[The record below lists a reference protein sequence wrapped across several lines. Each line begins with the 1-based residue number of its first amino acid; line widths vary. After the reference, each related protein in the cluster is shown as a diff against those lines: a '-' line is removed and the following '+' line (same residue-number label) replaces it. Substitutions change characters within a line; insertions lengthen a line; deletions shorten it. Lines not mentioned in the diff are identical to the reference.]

1 MNRIRLDQFLV
12 KQHPQL
18 SRTELKKMIDDG
30 FITVDGA
37 IRKPSTLL
45 KGGEKIEFKRRSP
58 PRPKSGPEEIPL
70 DIIYEDDV
78 ILVLNKP
85 AGMVVHPA
93 AGNYSGTLV
102 NALMYHLKIPPSV
115 PLFEKEGEG
124 GDLRPGIVH
133 RLDKGTSGVMV
144 VAKTDAALRNLM
156 NQFKKREVQKVYL
169 ALVFGHFKKK
179 EGVIDFA
186 IGRDQTH
193 RRKFSSK
200 SRFKREAVTHYK
212 VKKEF
217 PGGALLEVYPK
228 TGRTHQIR
236 VHLSESGH
244 PIVGDTHY
252 GAKSFLSSVKDETVR
267 AALEGLDR
275 PFLHATSLKFRHPGS
290 GEEIR
295 FSAPLP
301 EDLSDLLYLLE
312 KCLSRS

>member
-1 MNRIRLDQFLV
+1 MQRTRLDIYLT
-12 KQHPQL
+12 KNHPQL
-18 SRTELKKMIDDG
+18 SRTELKNRIDEG
-30 FITVDGA
+30 AITVDG
-37 IRKPSTLL
+37 IVRKPSYLL

-70 DIIYEDDV
+70 DILYEDDL
-78 ILVLNKP
+78 ILVVNKP

-102 NALMYHLKIPPSV
+102 NALMWHLKIPPSV
-115 PLFEKEGEG
+115 PLFDKEGEG

-144 VAKTDAALRNLM
+144 VAKTDSALKNLM
-156 NQFKKREVQKVYL
+156 NQFKKREVQKTYL
-169 ALVFGHFKKK
+169 ALVSGHFKKK
-179 EGVIDFA
+179 EGMIDFA
-186 IGRDQTH
+186 IGRDQIH

-212 VKKEF
+212 VIREF
-217 PGGALLEVYPK
+217 LPPLSLLEVYPK

-252 GAKSFLSSVKDETVR
+252 GAKR
-267 AALEGLDR
+267 LEGLTR
-275 PFLHATSLKFRHPGS
+275 PFLHAASLKFRHPETGNEL
-290 GEEIR
+290 G
-295 FSAPLP
+295 FSASLP
-301 EDLSDLLYLLE
+301 EELLSLINRL
-312 KCLSRS
+312 